1 MGMTLYTALQP
12 KVAGLQINNDRVF
25 LADLVGEAKGME
37 SLCKEL
43 GVRSLSDF
51 QSYDPQMLAE
61 YIDDPQAK
69 KEFIEKS
76 PPIEWFNPADAL
88 PTLLALHAHYS
99 KARFVQERGRGRKVG
114 GKWQWEPLDRTDDL
128 CDLETVLVEAQSNG
142 SKFRIFI
149 GE

>member
-1 MGMTLYTALQP
+1 M
-12 KVAGLQINNDRVF
+12 
-25 LADLVGEAKGME
+25 
-37 SLCKEL
+37 
-43 GVRSLSDF
+43 SDF

-61 YIDDPQAK
+61 YIEDAQAK
-69 KEFIEKS
+69 KELIEKS

-128 CDLETVLVEAQSNG
+128 LRELRDLEKVLVEAQSNG
-142 SKFRIFI
+142 CKFRIFI